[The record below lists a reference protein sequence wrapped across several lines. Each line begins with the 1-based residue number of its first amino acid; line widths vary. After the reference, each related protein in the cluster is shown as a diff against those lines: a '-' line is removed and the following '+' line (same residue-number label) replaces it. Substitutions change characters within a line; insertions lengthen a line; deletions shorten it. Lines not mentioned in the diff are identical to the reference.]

1 MELRFNRYIVN
12 SEVDFLDNGV
22 DKINVSLSLIV
33 DVVGANN
40 TNEMVIPV
48 EVVNLNSQTGDEM
61 DLARLNKCM
70 EIINNY

>member
-1 MELRFNRYIVN
+1 MELQFKKYIVN

-22 DKINVSLSLIV
+22 DKINVNLSLIV

-48 EVVNLNSQTGDEM
+48 EVANLNSQTGDEM
-61 DLARLNKCM
+61 DLARLDKCM

>member
-1 MELRFNRYIVN
+1 MELQFKKYIVN

-22 DKINVSLSLIV
+22 DKINVNLSLIV

-61 DLARLNKCM
+61 DLARLDKCM

>member
-1 MELRFNRYIVN
+1 MELQFKKYIVN
-12 SEVDFLDNGV
+12 SEIDFLDNGV
-22 DKINVSLSLIV
+22 DKINVNLSLIV

-61 DLARLNKCM
+61 DLVRLNKCM